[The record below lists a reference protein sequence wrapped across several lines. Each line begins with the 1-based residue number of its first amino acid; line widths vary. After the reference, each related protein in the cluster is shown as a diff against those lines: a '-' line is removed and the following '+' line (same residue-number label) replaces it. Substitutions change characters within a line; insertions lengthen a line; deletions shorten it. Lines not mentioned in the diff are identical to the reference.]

1 MSTTTLPP
9 QAGAARDT
17 APAASLPA
25 PAPVAPQLA
34 IYGGPKAATLRYRER
49 LGRPRLRDLLPLAA
63 YVLQGRNTVVRGGPI
78 GKFEERFSRLT
89 DTRYSI
95 LMNSGT
101 ATLHSAY
108 VAVGVKPGDEVLVPT
123 YTWFSSATPI
133 LQCGAT
139 PVFCD
144 IDARTLTIDPVDA
157 ERRITPRT
165 RAICV
170 VHIWGNPAAL
180 DQFVSL
186 ARRYDLALIEDA
198 SHAHG
203 AKYQGRP
210 VGSWG
215 DVGCFSLQG
224 NKAVSGGEAG
234 VVVTNNPYF
243 HDRMLALGLNLRR
256 QDHVTDSIDVDEMS
270 LGMKYRPH
278 LCAAILANASLTRLA
293 KLNKLRK
300 RNYDILI
307 KELADC
313 PAIET
318 IDKYPQAER
327 GGYLEFPLR
336 YRPEH
341 AGGWPREA
349 FVKAAQAEGVQ
360 VDVDRYTNASST
372 SPLLHQCSVFNSL
385 DRNQF
390 GGPMSGVRFDPLPG
404 SIPLPVAER
413 LSSELLSM
421 PPFTSVSERFVR
433 QQAQAMRKV
442 VDAATRIRDLRTG
455 T

>member
-1 MSTTTLPP
+1 MTNTLTTE
-9 QAGAARDT
+9 
-17 APAASLPA
+17 PAVSPRQPMPVERPSLRA
-25 PAPVAPQLA
+25 VAPQLA
-34 IYGGPKAATLRYRER
+34 IYGGPKAATLKYREWHR
-49 LGRPRLRDLLPLAA
+49 RTRLRDLWPLLA
-63 YVLQGRNTVVRGGPI
+63 YVARGHNTLPRGGPI
-78 GKFEERFSRLT
+78 AKFEERFSQLT
-89 DTRYSI
+89 DTRYAI

-101 ATLHSAY
+101 AALHSAY

-123 YTWFSSATPI
+123 YTWFSSATPV

-144 IDARTLTIDPVDA
+144 IDPRTLTLDPHDA

-180 DQFVSL
+180 DQFADLS
-186 ARRYDLALIEDA
+186 RRYNLALIEDA

-203 AKYQGRP
+203 ATYQGRP

-224 NKAVSGGEAG
+224 NKAVTGGEAG
-234 VVVTNNPYF
+234 VAVTNNPYY

-256 QDHVTDSIDVDEMS
+256 EDHVTDSVDVDEMS
-270 LGMKYRPH
+270 LGVKYRPH
-278 LCAAILANASLTRLA
+278 LCAAIMANASLSRLPR
-293 KLNKLRK
+293 LNQLRK
-300 RNYDILI
+300 RNYNILTE
-307 KELADC
+307 ELTDC
-313 PAIET
+313 PALET
-318 IDKYPQAER
+318 IGCYPDAKR
-327 GGYLEFPLR
+327 GGFLEFSLR

-349 FVKAAQAEGVQ
+349 FVRAATAEGVY

-372 SPLLHQCSVFNSL
+372 SPLLHQCNLFNTL
-385 DRNQF
+385 DRRQF
-390 GGPMSGVRFDPLPG
+390 GGPLSIANFAPLPREAR
-404 SIPLPVAER
+404 LPVAEQ
-413 LSSELLSM
+413 LAGELLSM

-433 QQAQAMRKV
+433 QQARAMCKV
-442 VDAATRIRDLRTG
+442 VEAARRIRDLRTG
-455 T
+455 I